1 VNYMKKILL
10 ILIIALLCASFA
22 DAYVYRTISKQP
34 RIPRGPA
41 GAMIASLA
49 EVDGGLGSTS
59 FTLHPYT
66 IGNREA
72 TSVRPG
78 IPLVAKLVL
87 RKKTINAPITQGVT
101 AFLVVIGPSGI
112 YELYGTADIPN
123 VLPSNVLGYDPAEQ
137 AWTNDKLVAG
147 ADVNEQLRYVV
158 FIKYGDESRYIG
170 QTLNVR

>member
-1 VNYMKKILL
+1 MKKILL
-10 ILIIALLCASFA
+10 ILLIVLLCASFA

-34 RIPRGPA
+34 RIPRSPA
-41 GAMIASLA
+41 GAMIASLS

-59 FTLHPYT
+59 LTIHPYT

-87 RKKTINAPITQGVT
+87 RKKTINAPITQDVS
-101 AFLVVIGPSGI
+101 ALLVVIGPSGI
-112 YELYGTADIPN
+112 YELYGTSNIPGIMA
-123 VLPSNVLGYDPAEQ
+123 SNVLGYDPSPDVQ
-137 AWTNDKLVAG
+137 AWTNDKLIAG

-158 FIKYGDESRYIG
+158 FIQYGDEARYIG
-170 QTLNVR
+170 LNLNVR